1 MRKSQAYYKY
11 ARNVITPGQIDFF
24 NLKKEQ
30 RKTER
35 DVKTETVIRVSEKD
49 RNIQVWCH
57 KKVVLYQERH
67 IKEQINLNM
76 ETQLK

>member
-1 MRKSQAYYKY
+1 M
-11 ARNVITPGQIDFF
+11 ITPGQIDFF

-49 RNIQVWCH
+49 RNIQVQCH
-57 KKVVLYQERH
+57 KKVVLY
-67 IKEQINLNM
+67 
-76 ETQLK
+76 